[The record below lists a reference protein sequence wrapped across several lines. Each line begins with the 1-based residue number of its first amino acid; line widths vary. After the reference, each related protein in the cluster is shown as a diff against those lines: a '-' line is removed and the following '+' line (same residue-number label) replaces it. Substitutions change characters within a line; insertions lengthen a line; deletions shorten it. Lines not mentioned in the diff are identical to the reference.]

1 MMKTILKGVAVALS
15 YFLVWYVFSLVNWMS
30 LFQIEKVSSDT
41 EKKLGELF
49 WESLKKYETVIKD
62 KEVVNSVDSIV
73 NRICKGSEIE
83 RKSVQ
88 VHILKSTD
96 VNAFALPGGHLVVL
110 SGLINDAESP
120 EALAGVLAHEIAHIE
135 RKHVSKKLVKELGIT
150 ALAGIAAGGAG
161 GEVVKQAVKTLS
173 SSAFDRKMEKEAD
186 LKAVDYMV
194 NAQIDPMP
202 FSALMDQFAEDQP
215 ELLTDLSWLST
226 HPDSKER
233 AVYIRE
239 YAQKKDYTSKT
250 LLYPS
255 TWEALQHKVGGG
267 DDLEEEGED

>member
-1 MMKTILKGVAVALS
+1 
-15 YFLVWYVFSLVNWMS
+15 MS

-202 FSALMDQFAEDQP
+202 FSALMDQFAEDQS

-239 YAQKKDYTSKT
+239 YAQKKDYTSKI

>member
-202 FSALMDQFAEDQP
+202 FSALMDQFAEDQS

-239 YAQKKDYTSKT
+239 YAQKKDYTSKI